1 MTDNFLGYSQGATG
15 PFQPNKN
22 AGVADLYGQ
31 AAGASYM
38 GAAGMA
44 VQAGMSF
51 LMAGVEKAQAKNRAN
66 QIKLQAEQRSNMLMQ
81 SFNKA
86 IGSAQYGAA
95 RRGVKAGEGS
105 VMRNI
110 EMSAR
115 DLGTDLDMSRKNA
128 ASKAGAMRT
137 QASMNYTNS
146 LIGSGMDLYSANSLR
161 KQGKKLGGYR
171 DRLLN
176 QGIANKDVRA
186 L

>member
-1 MTDNFLGYSQGATG
+1 MIDNFSGYSQGAVG
-15 PFQPNKN
+15 PFQPNAN
-22 AGVADLYGQ
+22 AGAAALYGQ

-66 QIKLQAEQRSNMLMQ
+66 QIKLQAEQRSNQLMQ

-110 EMSAR
+110 ELSAK
-115 DLGTDLDMSRKNA
+115 DLGADLDISRKNA
-128 ASKAGAMRT
+128 RAQAGAMRA

-146 LIGSGMDLYSANSLR
+146 MIGAGMTGYSAYKLK
-161 KQGKKLGGYR
+161 KQGGLLNDIK
-171 DRLLN
+171 DRLLKS
-176 QGIANKDVRA
+176 GIANKDMRA